1 MTLISAAAVWLAL
14 PPENH
19 CKWKQWRNI
28 KVKFFRR
35 DFKLSNVKFDY
46 VHFCAFR
53 VTEMI
58 PWKLFA
64 WNCKALLHNLH
75 KMQEEISRYQK
86 KQKTK
91 LAAVVNLKG
100 GLIML
105 NSTLYLYSKTPQ
117 ELCNFIHGKKA
128 PRFIIRLK
136 KAFLVRASLSLV
148 FLTKSQLFSL
158 PGCQICCFVTVTCIS
173 ELLWCCHTHA
183 VDWTPSSNVGKV
195 WWCKWLSASGVLN
208 LWLFCPCPLWAP
220 VALTKKRDE
229 CEYGNELNF

>member
-1 MTLISAAAVWLAL
+1 
-14 PPENH
+14 
-19 CKWKQWRNI
+19 
-28 KVKFFRR
+28 
-35 DFKLSNVKFDY
+35 
-46 VHFCAFR
+46 
-53 VTEMI
+53 
-58 PWKLFA
+58 
-64 WNCKALLHNLH
+64 
-75 KMQEEISRYQK
+75 MQEEISRYQK
-86 KQKTK
+86 NQKTK

-173 ELLWCCHTHA
+173 ELLWCCHTHCCGL
-183 VDWTPSSNVGKV
+183 DTKFKCWE
-195 WWCKWLSASGVLN
+195 GVVVQMIVCLRG
-208 LWLFCPCPLWAP
+208 LEP
-220 VALTKKRDE
+220 VALLPVSTVGPCGFDKETR
-229 CEYGNELNF
+229 